1 MDNISE
7 VNIDETL
14 EKCITEGT
22 KQSFFLFAGA
32 GSGKTHSLVDL
43 LKKIKLKWEA
53 KYVHQGKHVA
63 VITYTNAATDEIMHR
78 VDYSDL
84 FHIST
89 IHSFVWRLICPY
101 QKDIKAAFLH
111 FVLEELETLKNEI
124 AKSSRKNA
132 TKEKKIELLE
142 SRKNRIEQIDKFT
155 YDPNGDNLEKNAL
168 SHQDVIKISAYL
180 LSGKN
185 LLQRILVQK
194 YPILLIDE
202 SQDTKKDLVH
212 ALMSVQKNYKES
224 FVLGFLGDIKQR
236 IYSDGEPDIVN
247 IIPNT
252 WVTPI
257 KVMNYRCAKRIIQL
271 GNAIGSEI
279 DEHAKQYSK
288 INTET
293 GYVHIFIKDT
303 SNDVSKQECEES
315 ICKKM
320 HTITGDVKWSNPSDV
335 EYLILEHDMA
345 AKRLGFLPFNTIMRK
360 VKRYSVSYLEGNV
373 PSINFLS
380 KTVIPLIDAIKINN
394 NIEVLN
400 ILREKSFLLK
410 SAEEKDFE
418 TKFHTCGQIVEK
430 FKPLANNPNITIKE
444 VLKFFKENRLFTLG
458 DVLEYAVE
466 VDCNKEDEEILAWK
480 QVLDLPL
487 NMVGKYQKY
496 VTNETRFATHQGV
509 KGLEFERV
517 LAIIDDEEAKGFLFS
532 YDKLFGAKPLSSTD
546 VSNIKEGKDN
556 VLNRTLRLLYVI
568 CTRAKKSLALVVYTK
583 DPNAVRQ
590 RMINKKWFLDNE
602 IEIL

>member
-43 LKKIKLKWEA
+43 LKKIKLKWES

-84 FHIST
+84 FNIST

-101 QKDIKAAFLH
+101 QKDIKAAYLH
-111 FVLEELETLKNEI
+111 FVLEELETLKDEI
-124 AKSSRKNA
+124 AKSARKNA
-132 TKEKKIELLE
+132 SKEKKIELLE

-236 IYSDGEPDIVN
+236 IYSDGEPNIVN

-252 WVTPI
+252 WATPV

-303 SNDVSKQECEES
+303 SNYVSKQECEES

-320 HTITGDVKWSNPSDV
+320 RTITGDVKWNNPSDV

-380 KTVIPLIDAIKINN
+380 KTVIPLIDAIKNNN

-400 ILREKSFLLK
+400 ILREKSSLLK

-444 VLKFFKENRLFTLG
+444 ILKFFKENRLFTLG

-466 VDCNKEDEEILAWK
+466 VDSNKEDEEILAWK

-487 NMVGKYQKY
+487 NMVGKYQEY

-556 VLNRTLRLLYVI
+556 VLDRTLRLLYVI

-583 DPNAVRQ
+583 HPNAVRQ
-590 RMINKKWFLDNE
+590 RMLNKEWFLDNE